1 MDELVILVAYL
12 LLAYGAMIYADR
24 KGRSRLGFFFLA
36 LFLTPIVAF
45 VLIAVGPSNP
55 ERMGLRKCP
64 QCAEWVKHE
73 ALKCRFCGFDFAA
86 PAPPSLRSDA
96 RR

>member
-1 MDELVILVAYL
+1 MDELMILVAWL
-12 LLAYGAMIYADR
+12 LLSYGAMMYAGR

-55 ERMGLRKCP
+55 ERMGLQKCP
-64 QCAEWVKHE
+64 QCAEWVKSE
-73 ALKCRFCGFDFAA
+73 ALKCRFCGFDFGATA
-86 PAPPSLRSDA
+86 PANSFTGR
-96 RR
+96 